1 MEAAL
6 RADTRAVIG
15 EGPLWDKDK
24 QCLYWVDILGSQLH
38 IFTPADGINR
48 SVKFKSFVTAL
59 ALYSKEE
66 LVMTMKDGFYLY
78 NLREDTLTK
87 MKQPRDMREDI
98 RFNDAKCDP
107 SGRLWA
113 GTTSMEGK
121 EEEASLYRLNTDGS
135 LAKIKDQVST
145 SNGLDW
151 DRSRNL
157 MYYIDTPTQE
167 IVCYS
172 YDPETGAVSDPK
184 TVYRF
189 PESQGSPDGMTI
201 DRDGMLWV
209 ALFGGG
215 RAVRIDPF
223 LHKEIASIEVPAK
236 YVTCCAFGG
245 RDLNTLYITTATE
258 KLTEAERLEQ
268 PHAGGL
274 FSAELETGGWE
285 PVPFAGMM

>member
-1 MEAAL
+1 M
-6 RADTRAVIG
+6 G
-15 EGPLWDKDK
+15 G
-24 QCLYWVDILGSQLH
+24 
-38 IFTPADGINR
+38 
-48 SVKFKSFVTAL
+48 
-59 ALYSKEE
+59 
-66 LVMTMKDGFYLY
+66 
-78 NLREDTLTK
+78 
-87 MKQPRDMREDI
+87 
-98 RFNDAKCDP
+98 NDEH
-107 SGRLWA
+107 GRQ
-113 GTTSMEGK
+113 
-121 EEEASLYRLNTDGS
+121 EEEASLYRLNTDGD

-151 DRSRNL
+151 DRDRNL

-167 IVCYS
+167 IVCYA

-236 YVTCCAFGG
+236 YVTCS
-245 RDLNTLYITTATE
+245 RVRRQ
-258 KLTEAERLEQ
+258 RLE
-268 PHAGGL
+268 HVIHYDRDGKIDG
-274 FSAELETGGWE
+274 SRKT
-285 PVPFAGMM
+285 